1 MNLFDQHPA
10 EAAFYSEI
18 AVHKTWADAAET
30 GMKHLAQRGAPFSA
44 DDLRELIGGVA
55 GEPEKPNAYGGL
67 FLSWSKQGLI
77 RRAGY
82 VASRGPKNNAR
93 EQKLWV
99 GIQTEKRAA

>member
-10 EAAFYSEI
+10 ENAFYAEI
-18 AVHKTWADAAET
+18 AGHKTWADAAET
-30 GMKHLAQRGAPFSA
+30 GMKHLAQRGEPFSA
-44 DDLRELIGGVA
+44 DDLRELIGEVA
-55 GEPEKPNAYGGL
+55 GEPAKPGAYGGL
-67 FLSWSKQGLI
+67 FLSWSRKGLI
-77 RRAGY
+77 RRVGH